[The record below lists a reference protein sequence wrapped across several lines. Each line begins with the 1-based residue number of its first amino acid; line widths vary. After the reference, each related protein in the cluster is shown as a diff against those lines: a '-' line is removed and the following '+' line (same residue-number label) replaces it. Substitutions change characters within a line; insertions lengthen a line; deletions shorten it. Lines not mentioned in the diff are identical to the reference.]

1 MLFCK
6 CHTKTSTTHSTK
18 FMVHTEEMSVR
29 PIPNLKWRALFFHNK
44 KKSKLGHVTPAT
56 PIMVRTQ
63 AGSVLHLCT
72 KLKADSLIRSKV
84 IRDPKISK
92 LGHVTLSHPPFEPET
107 LNLCRY
113 LSAHAHCQILCF

>member
-29 PIPNLKWRALFFHNK
+29 PIPNLKWRALFFHNNK
-44 KKSKLGHVTPAT
+44 KIKIGSRDPGHAHYGPYAGR
-56 PIMVRTQ
+56 VRPPYMYQ
-63 AGSVLHLCT
+63 IESVN
-72 KLKADSLIRSKV
+72 LIRSKV
-84 IRDPKISK
+84 IRGPKISK